1 MADRESDYTERK
13 SNYGC
18 QNRLRRS
25 FAVIS
30 VYHVSQPYRS
40 PAVGSQQDKPEDK
53 PSGRS
58 GDDADSTLH
67 SREHRQSDRSERD
80 IHNRRYRAA
89 SKTERISGERDRE
102 GLQRDRH
109 TARHRYCDKRQH
121 RGYRGEQSAQ
131 DEIVYSSARPRPD
144 LICVHINI
152 FLQTT
157 A

>member
-25 FAVIS
+25 FAVIP

-40 PAVGSQQDKPEDK
+40 PAAGGQQDKPENK

-58 GDDADSTLH
+58 GNDSDSALH
-67 SREHRQSDRSERD
+67 TRKHRQSDRAERD

-89 SKTERISGERDRE
+89 RKPERISGERDRE

-109 TARHRYCDKRQH
+109 AARHRYRYQRQH
-121 RGYRGEQSAQ
+121 RCDRGEQPAQ
-131 DEIVYSSARPRPD
+131 DEIVYSTARPRPD